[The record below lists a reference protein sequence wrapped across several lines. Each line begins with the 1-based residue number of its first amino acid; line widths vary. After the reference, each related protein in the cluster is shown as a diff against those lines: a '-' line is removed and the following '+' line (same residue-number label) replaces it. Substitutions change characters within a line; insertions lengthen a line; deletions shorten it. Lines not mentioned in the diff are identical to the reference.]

1 MAKQTIFITGAASGI
16 GRATAKLFAER
27 GWFVGAADLDAEGLK
42 SLQNEIGAENCSIAT
57 LDVTD
62 KDAFD
67 DVIQAFGD
75 ATKGQLDI
83 LYNNAGIGVTGFFED
98 IPFEKTLDVV
108 RVNLIGVLN
117 GIHAA
122 LPLLKQTAN
131 SLCFSTSSSAATY
144 GAPRLAVYAATK
156 FAVKGLTEALAVE
169 LSRYGIRAADVL
181 PGLIDTA
188 ILRNSQLYVDGK
200 VQPTEGR
207 TIGANA
213 PTEGP
218 FRLIQPVEVAQAVW
232 DAYDSDQM
240 HWYVP
245 KEIEQIDK
253 QKAESPEA
261 MRDARIAMSQ
271 AQQGGATPRST
282 PGGERR

>member
-27 GWFVGAADLDAEGLK
+27 GWFVGAADLDSKGLD
-42 SLQNEIGAENCSIAT
+42 SLRTEIGAENCFIAT

-67 DVIQAFGD
+67 EVIQAFGE
-75 ATKGQLDI
+75 ATDGRLDI

-122 LPLLKQTAN
+122 LPLLKQTPN

-169 LSRYGIRAADVL
+169 LSRCGVRAADVL
-181 PGLIDTA
+181 PGLIDTP
-188 ILRNSQLYVDGK
+188 ILRNSPLYVEGE
-200 VQPTEGR
+200 VQPNEGR

-232 DAYDSDQM
+232 DAYDSARM

-245 KEIEQIDK
+245 DEIEQIDK

-271 AQQGGATPRST
+271 AQPQ
-282 PGGERR
+282 

>member
-1 MAKQTIFITGAASGI
+1 MSAQAIFITGAASGI

-27 GWFVGAADLDAEGLK
+27 GWFVGAADLNEEGLQ
-42 SLQNEIGAENCSIAT
+42 SLQEEVGAEQCFIAT

-62 KDAFD
+62 KDGFD
-67 DVIQAFGD
+67 EIIQAFGE
-75 ATKGQLDI
+75 ASGGRLDV
-83 LYNNAGIGVTGFFED
+83 LYNNAGIGITGFFEE

-108 RVNLIGVLN
+108 EVNFIGVLN

-122 LPLLKQTAN
+122 LPLLKQTPN

-144 GAPRLAVYAATK
+144 GAPGLAVYAATK

-169 LSRYGIRAADVL
+169 LSRVGVRAADVL
-181 PGLIDTA
+181 PGLIDTP
-188 ILRNSQLYVDGK
+188 ILESPRYVDGERQ
-200 VQPTEGR
+200 VTEGR
-207 TIGANA
+207 TIGANL
-213 PTEGP
+213 PSDGP

-232 DAYDSDQM
+232 DAYDSDRL

-245 KEIEQIDK
+245 EEIEQIDK

-271 AQQGGATPRST
+271 AQRQQQRK
-282 PGGERR
+282 GGE